1 MSTTLRNRIAIQS
14 LSATANE
21 GGTFIEN
28 WSTVTSVWATV
39 NGNAKENLAYEK
51 EQQMNYYTIRIRK
64 QNISNNNRI
73 LFNEKILVI
82 ESVLDDTSR
91 NNYMLIKARE
101 EKI

>member
-1 MSTTLRNRIAIQS
+1 MSTTLRNRIVIQS
-14 LSATANE
+14 LSTTASE
-21 GGTFIEN
+21 GGTYIES
-28 WSTVTSVWATV
+28 WSTISSVWATV

-51 EQQMNYYTIRIRK
+51 EQQMNYYTIRVRK

-73 LFNEKILVI
+73 LFNNKILVI